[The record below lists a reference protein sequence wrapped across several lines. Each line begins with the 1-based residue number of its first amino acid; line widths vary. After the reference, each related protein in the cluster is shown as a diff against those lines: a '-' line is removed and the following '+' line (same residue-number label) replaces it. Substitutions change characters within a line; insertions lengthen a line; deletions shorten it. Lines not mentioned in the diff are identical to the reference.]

1 MNKKSLCGR
10 LYPQKLRTNHLFK
23 IMRITF
29 LLAFI
34 SVFSLNAKDV
44 HSQNARVTLSQTN
57 SPLEV
62 IINEIETQTDYLFIV
77 NSSIDTNKRVS
88 IKVKNA
94 PVHNVLNQLLKG
106 TNISYSTEGSYII
119 LSQNKSQTDK
129 DEPMQEVKE
138 VIITGKIIDALGEP
152 LIGVNVVLK
161 GSTAGTI
168 SDIDGNY
175 SLKVPEGKGE
185 IQFSYIG
192 YRNVVLPIGN
202 KTVINVTMEED
213 SKVLGEVV
221 VTALGIEKKA
231 ESLTY
236 ATQKVGGDELTRA
249 KDANFINALQGK
261 TAGLVITPN
270 STGAGGSSKL
280 LLRGNASVLG
290 ENSPLIVMDGVPMA
304 SPASTQITDAL
315 LSGGN
320 TTDGGDI
327 LSNINPDDIENIT
340 VLKGANAAALYGSA
354 AANGVLMITTKKGK
368 EGKAS
373 ISVSSSTLFETPLV
387 TPKFQNIF
395 GADVESYNDTS
406 LNPNQVIAK
415 RRLGNYSWGSRIG
428 RLSGTTLAEIPY
440 ARNSAVDNVSSFLET
455 GTNFNNSISA
465 SFGSEKVNNYIS
477 YGNTTSKGMIPNN
490 KFNRHNLTFR
500 QGMKLFK
507 DRVEINLSVSYV
519 YQESKNRPG
528 SGIYGNP
535 LYDLYLLPRN
545 ADISYFKDNSEVY
558 GQLYYIQGIYDE
570 NNKIVYPKASTS
582 GPIQQWP
589 WINEENRNSPYWYM
603 NRLQKNSIR
612 ERIYGTLG
620 LKVNILEGL
629 SAQARFRA
637 DRIRDTNET
646 KTYQGTKA
654 KTLYNSIYEYSR
666 NNVDMM
672 YADFLISYN
681 KRVNNL
687 DLSANF
693 GGSTEKEDL
702 NDVGWNYWM
711 RDSTSIPNV
720 FDPSNIITNKKD
732 GTSLPVTKSKDQNWT
747 NSIYGTFSLGYKE
760 MIYLDASFRT
770 DWSRVYTQFEM
781 FDAPSHYTYYS
792 VGGNAIL
799 NRLFKLESDVLNH
812 SKLRISYSEVGNS
825 IPNYV
830 YGAVKQNISSGTIE
844 ASQYRTFRNPKPET
858 VRSTEAGIDL
868 RLFRNMIDFDFTFY
882 NSKMLNQWLPKP
894 AATGGTLPLNSGLI
908 RNRGIETTL
917 AYNFTTPD
925 NKFTWRTAFNYSFN
939 QNKIL
944 ETYGDNKNEMIEQDP
959 VYNGG
964 LKLRYEVGKPYG
976 ELYGKTFQYGA
987 DGKIKT
993 DSQGIPMLTKDYN
1006 CYLGNANSPHHL
1018 GWSNTFTYKNFSLF
1032 FLIDGK
1038 IGGNVISYTEA
1049 LLDAYGV
1056 SERSGEARLTGITY
1070 QQRSAVGGVEV
1081 MLPVPGIV
1089 MPDGEITSVQ
1099 GYYQR
1104 IGLGQPALSEYT
1116 YSATNFRLRE
1126 ASVGY
1131 TFRNLFGSG
1140 NHLNVSFVARNLFFL
1155 LKKSPVD
1162 PDVSVSTAHSYGG
1175 IEAFSLPTTRSFGL
1189 NLKATF

>member
-1 MNKKSLCGR
+1 MNKKSLGGAVH
-10 LYPQKLRTNHLFK
+10 PQKLQTNHLLK
-23 IMRITF
+23 IMRITL

-34 SVFSLNAKDV
+34 SVFSLKAKDV
-44 HSQNARVTLSQTN
+44 HSQNARVTLSQIN
-57 SPLEV
+57 APLEAV
-62 IINEIETQTDYLFIV
+62 INEIESQTDYLFIV
-77 NSSIDTNKRVS
+77 NSSIDTSKKVS
-88 IKVKNA
+88 IKVKDA
-94 PVHNVLNQLLKG
+94 PVSNVLSKLLKG
-106 TNISYSTEGSYII
+106 TNVSYSTEGSYII
-119 LSQNKSQTDK
+119 LSNNKPQTDGNSSVNEDK
-129 DEPMQEVKE
+129 DV
-138 VIITGKIIDALGEP
+138 VVTGKIIDAFGEP

-161 GSTAGTI
+161 GTALGTI

-175 SLKVPEGKGE
+175 SLKVPGGKGE
-185 IQFSYIG
+185 LQFTYIG
-192 YRNVVLPIGN
+192 YRNVTLPIKN
-202 KTVINVTMEED
+202 QTVVNVTMEED
-213 SKVLGEVV
+213 YKVLGEVV

-290 ENSPLIVMDGVPMA
+290 ENTPLIVLDGVPMLN
-304 SPASTQITDAL
+304 PGSTQITDAL

-327 LSNINPDDIENIT
+327 LSNINPDDIEDIT

-373 ISVSSSTLFETPLV
+373 ISVSSSMLFETPLV
-387 TPKFQNIF
+387 TPKFQNYF
-395 GADVESYNDTS
+395 GADVISYNDAS
-406 LNPNQVIAK
+406 LNPNEVIAK
-415 RRLGNYSWGSRIG
+415 RRLGNYSWGKPIG
-428 RLSGTTLAEIPY
+428 RLSDATLAEIPY
-440 ARNSAVDNVSSFLET
+440 ARNYACDNVSSFLET

-519 YQESKNRPG
+519 YQDSKNRPG

-558 GQLYYIQGIYDE
+558 GQLYYIQGHTE
-570 NNKIVYPKASTS
+570 NNKLVYPKADAH

-589 WINEENRNSPYWYM
+589 WINEENRNSPYWYT
-603 NRLQKNSIR
+603 NRLQKSSIR
-612 ERIYGTLG
+612 ERLYGTLG
-620 LKVNILEGL
+620 LKVNILESL
-629 SAQARFRA
+629 SVQARFRA
-637 DRIRDTNET
+637 DRIKDTNET

-654 KTLYNSIYEYSR
+654 KTFYNSIYEYHR
-666 NNVDMM
+666 NNIDMM
-672 YADFLISYN
+672 FADFLISYN
-681 KRVNNL
+681 KRVN
-687 DLSANF
+687 DIDISANF
-693 GGSTEKEDL
+693 GGSTEKEDR

-711 RDSTSIPNV
+711 QDSTSIPNV
-720 FDPSNIITNKKD
+720 FDPTNVITTKRD
-732 GTSLPVTKSKDQNWT
+732 GANLPVKKSKDQDWT
-747 NSIYGTFSLGYKE
+747 NSVYGTVSLGYKD
-760 MIYLDASFRT
+760 MAYIDASFRT
-770 DWSRVYTQFEM
+770 DWSRVYTQFKM
-781 FDAPSHYTYYS
+781 FDAPDHYTYYS
-792 VGGNAIL
+792 VGGNLIL
-799 NRLFKLESDVLNH
+799 NKLFRIESELLNH
-812 SKLRISYSEVGNS
+812 SKLRASYSEVGNS
-825 IPNYV
+825 IPNVV
-830 YGAVKQNISSGTIE
+830 YGAVKKDIASGTIE

-858 VRSTEAGIDL
+858 VRSTEVGIDL
-868 RLFRNMIDFDFTFY
+868 RLFRNAIDFDFTFY
-882 NSKMLNQWLPKP
+882 NSKMLNQWLPQP

-917 AYNFTTPD
+917 AYNFSTPD
-925 NKFTWRTAFNYSFN
+925 HKFTWRTAVNYSFN
-939 QNKIL
+939 KNEIL
-944 ETYGDNKNEMIEQDP
+944 ETYGPNKNDRIEQDP
-959 VYNGG
+959 VFNGG

-976 ELYGKTFQYGA
+976 ELYGKTFNYGP

-993 DSQGIPMLTKDYN
+993 DSKGIPKLTDDYN
-1006 CYLGNANSPHHL
+1006 YYLGNANSPHHL
-1018 GWSNTFTYKNFSLF
+1018 GWSNTFTYKDFSVF

-1049 LLDAYGV
+1049 MLDAYGL

-1070 QQRSAVGGVEV
+1070 QQRAAVGGVEV
-1081 MLPVPGIV
+1081 MLPVPGII
-1089 MPDGEITSVQ
+1089 MPDGEITSVEE
-1099 GYYQR
+1099 YYKKT
-1104 IGLGQPALSEYT
+1104 GLGQPALSEYT

-1126 ASVGY
+1126 VSLGY
-1131 TFRNLFGSG
+1131 TFRDLFGNG
-1140 NHLNVSFVARNLFFL
+1140 KNLGISFVARNLFFL
-1155 LKKSPVD
+1155 FKKAPVD
-1162 PDVSVSTAHSYGG
+1162 PDVSVSTANSYGG

>member
-1 MNKKSLCGR
+1 MNKKSLCGG
-10 LYPQKLRTNHLFK
+10 LHPQKLQTNHLFK
-23 IMRITF
+23 IMRITL

-44 HSQNARVTLSQTN
+44 HSQSARVTLSQTN

-62 IINEIETQTDYLFIV
+62 IINEIESQTDYLFIV
-77 NSSIDTNKRVS
+77 NSSIDTNKKVS
-88 IKVKNA
+88 IKVKDT

-129 DEPMQEVKE
+129 DEPVQEAKE
-138 VIITGKIIDALGEP
+138 VVITGKVIDAFGEP

-161 GSTAGTI
+161 GSTTGTI

-202 KTVINVTMEED
+202 KTIINVTMEED
-213 SKVLGEVV
+213 SKVLGEVI

-280 LLRGNASVLG
+280 LLRGNSSILG
-290 ENSPLIVMDGVPMA
+290 VNDPLIVMDGVPMA
-304 SPASTQITDAL
+304 NPGSTQITDAL

-327 LSNINPDDIENIT
+327 LSNINPDDIEDIT

-354 AANGVLMITTKKGK
+354 AANGVIMITTKKGK
-368 EGKAS
+368 EGNAS
-373 ISVSSSTLFETPLV
+373 ISVSSSMLFETPLV
-387 TPKFQNIF
+387 TPKFQNDF
-395 GADVESYNDTS
+395 GANVEAYDDTS
-406 LNPNQVIAK
+406 LNPNAPISS
-415 RRLGNYSWGSRIG
+415 RRLGNYSWGKRIG
-428 RLSGTTLAEIPY
+428 RLSSATLAEVPY
-440 ARNSAVDNVSSFLET
+440 ARNQAVDNVSSFLET
-455 GTNFNNSISA
+455 GTNFNNSIAA

-507 DRVEINLSVSYV
+507 DHVEINLSVSYV

-545 ADISYFKDNSEVY
+545 ADISYFKDNSETW
-558 GQLYYIQGIYDE
+558 GQLYYVKGHTE
-570 NNKIVYPKASTS
+570 NGKIVYPKADAE

-589 WINEENRNSPYWYM
+589 WINEENRNSPYWYT
-603 NRLQKNSIR
+603 NRLNKSAIR
-612 ERIYGTLG
+612 ERLYGTLG

-629 SAQARFRA
+629 SAQARFRV
-637 DRIRDTNET
+637 DRIKDTNET
-646 KTYQGTKA
+646 KTYQGTRA
-654 KTLYNSIYEYSR
+654 KTIYNSIYEYAK
-666 NNVDMM
+666 NNTNMM
-672 YADFLISYN
+672 YADFLVSYN
-681 KRVNNL
+681 KRVKDF
-687 DLSANF
+687 DLTANF
-693 GGSTEKEDL
+693 GGSTEKEDVD
-702 NDVGWNYWM
+702 NVGWNYWM
-711 RDSTSIPNV
+711 NDSTSIPNV
-720 FDPSNIITNKKD
+720 FDPSNVITNKKD
-732 GTSLPVTKSKDQNWT
+732 GAHIPVSKSKDQNWT
-747 NSIYGTFSLGYKE
+747 NAIYGTFSLGYKE
-760 MIYLDASFRT
+760 MAYIDASFRT
-770 DWSRVYTQFEM
+770 DWSRVYTQFEV
-781 FDAPSHYTYYS
+781 FDASDHYTYYS

-799 NRLFKLESDVLNH
+799 NRILGIESEALNNA
-812 SKLRISYSEVGNS
+812 KMRISYSEVGNS
-825 IPNYV
+825 IPNMV
-830 YGAVKQNISSGTIE
+830 YGALTQNFGSGTIE

-858 VRSTEAGIDL
+858 VRSTEIGIDL
-868 RLFRNMIDFDFTFY
+868 RLFRNTIDFDFTFY
-882 NSKMLNQWLPKP
+882 NTKMLNQWLPKS
-894 AATGGTLPLNSGLI
+894 AATGGTLPLNSGVI

-917 AYNFTTPD
+917 AYNFSTPD
-925 NKFTWRTAFNYSFN
+925 NKFTWRTALNYSFN
-939 QNKIL
+939 KNVIL
-944 ETYGDNKNEMIEQDP
+944 ETYGKNNSEMIEQDP
-959 VYNGG
+959 IFGGG

-976 ELYGKTFQYGA
+976 ELYGKTFQYGS

-993 DSQGIPMLTKDYN
+993 DSKGIPMLTTSYD

-1018 GWSNTFTYKNFSLF
+1018 GWSNTFSYKGFSFF

-1056 SERSGEARLTGITY
+1056 SERSGEARLAGITY
-1070 QQRSAVGGVEV
+1070 QEKSAVGGINV

-1089 MPDGEITSVQ
+1089 MPDGEITSVE
-1099 GYYQR
+1099 GYYKK

-1131 TFRNLFGSG
+1131 NFRNLFGNG
-1140 NHLNVSFVARNLFFL
+1140 KHLNVSFVARNLFFL
-1155 LKKSPVD
+1155 FKKSPVD
-1162 PDVSVSTAHSYGG
+1162 PDVSVSTANSYGG

>member
-1 MNKKSLCGR
+1 
-10 LYPQKLRTNHLFK
+10 
-23 IMRITF
+23 MRITF

-428 RLSGTTLAEIPY
+428 RLSGVSLKQVQTLITQYQPLSDRKKSTIIFLTEI
-440 ARNSAVDNVSSFLET
+440 
-455 GTNFNNSISA
+455 
-465 SFGSEKVNNYIS
+465 
-477 YGNTTSKGMIPNN
+477 
-490 KFNRHNLTFR
+490 
-500 QGMKLFK
+500 
-507 DRVEINLSVSYV
+507 
-519 YQESKNRPG
+519 
-528 SGIYGNP
+528 
-535 LYDLYLLPRN
+535 
-545 ADISYFKDNSEVY
+545 
-558 GQLYYIQGIYDE
+558 
-570 NNKIVYPKASTS
+570 
-582 GPIQQWP
+582 
-589 WINEENRNSPYWYM
+589 
-603 NRLQKNSIR
+603 RL
-612 ERIYGTLG
+612 
-620 LKVNILEGL
+620 LKV
-629 SAQARFRA
+629 
-637 DRIRDTNET
+637 
-646 KTYQGTKA
+646 
-654 KTLYNSIYEYSR
+654 
-666 NNVDMM
+666 
-672 YADFLISYN
+672 
-681 KRVNNL
+681 
-687 DLSANF
+687 
-693 GGSTEKEDL
+693 
-702 NDVGWNYWM
+702 
-711 RDSTSIPNV
+711 
-720 FDPSNIITNKKD
+720 
-732 GTSLPVTKSKDQNWT
+732 
-747 NSIYGTFSLGYKE
+747 
-760 MIYLDASFRT
+760 
-770 DWSRVYTQFEM
+770 
-781 FDAPSHYTYYS
+781 
-792 VGGNAIL
+792 
-799 NRLFKLESDVLNH
+799 
-812 SKLRISYSEVGNS
+812 
-825 IPNYV
+825 
-830 YGAVKQNISSGTIE
+830 
-844 ASQYRTFRNPKPET
+844 
-858 VRSTEAGIDL
+858 
-868 RLFRNMIDFDFTFY
+868 
-882 NSKMLNQWLPKP
+882 
-894 AATGGTLPLNSGLI
+894 
-908 RNRGIETTL
+908 
-917 AYNFTTPD
+917 
-925 NKFTWRTAFNYSFN
+925 
-939 QNKIL
+939 
-944 ETYGDNKNEMIEQDP
+944 
-959 VYNGG
+959 
-964 LKLRYEVGKPYG
+964 
-976 ELYGKTFQYGA
+976 
-987 DGKIKT
+987 
-993 DSQGIPMLTKDYN
+993 
-1006 CYLGNANSPHHL
+1006 
-1018 GWSNTFTYKNFSLF
+1018 
-1032 FLIDGK
+1032 
-1038 IGGNVISYTEA
+1038 
-1049 LLDAYGV
+1049 
-1056 SERSGEARLTGITY
+1056 
-1070 QQRSAVGGVEV
+1070 
-1081 MLPVPGIV
+1081 
-1089 MPDGEITSVQ
+1089 
-1099 GYYQR
+1099 
-1104 IGLGQPALSEYT
+1104 
-1116 YSATNFRLRE
+1116 
-1126 ASVGY
+1126 
-1131 TFRNLFGSG
+1131 
-1140 NHLNVSFVARNLFFL
+1140 
-1155 LKKSPVD
+1155 
-1162 PDVSVSTAHSYGG
+1162 
-1175 IEAFSLPTTRSFGL
+1175 
-1189 NLKATF
+1189 